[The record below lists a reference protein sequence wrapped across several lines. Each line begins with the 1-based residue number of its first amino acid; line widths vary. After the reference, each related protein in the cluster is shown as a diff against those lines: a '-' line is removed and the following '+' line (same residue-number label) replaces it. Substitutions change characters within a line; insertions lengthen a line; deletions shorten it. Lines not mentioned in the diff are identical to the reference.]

1 MKTTLNKI
9 REHQPCKDGWE
20 KLLKHLGKTKA
31 DDESLSL
38 LTILDSNGFE
48 DALWCL
54 RAVDGY
60 EKEMRLFA
68 VWCARQVQHFVR
80 DQRSINAINVAEK
93 YAHGQAT
100 EIDLKEAREAA
111 SEVAGSTAM
120 GIMTGAA
127 GYATWTAEYATW
139 AVECAAARAASRD
152 AVMAVACYSEIT
164 ASSVAE
170 WQADWSTAKFAQE
183 AELRRMLN
191 EIEEQIK

>member
-111 SEVAGSTAM
+111 RAVGC
-120 GIMTGAA
+120 G
-127 GYATWTAEYATW
+127 ATWNLACEAAMATAW
-139 AVECAAARAASRD
+139 SAARTAA
-152 AVMAVACYSEIT
+152 YT
-164 ASSVAE
+164 AARH
-170 WQADWSTAKFAQE
+170 ATRYPTRAMQE